1 MATSYTSNKKISG
14 LDPVVGSLSP
24 SDSIVV
30 EKGGDTLRASI
41 EQVEERV
48 FGSKPTGTAPQLG
61 DIVVIRRGSQ
71 IRQLN
76 TEGLI
81 PDGAITN
88 TQISGLAAIEHTKLA
103 NITAG
108 RVLMGS
114 AGNVPTATALTGD
127 VTVNSSGVTAIS
139 SDTIVNADIKSDAGI
154 VDTKLATISTAG
166 KVSNSAT
173 TATSANTP
181 NAIVARDGSGNFSAG
196 TITATLT
203 GSASGNAGTATV
215 LQTARTIAIS
225 GDVTGTATS
234 FDGSANITIPSAITA
249 DSIVNADIKS
259 DAGIVDT
266 KLATI
271 STTGKVSNSATTAT
285 SANTA
290 NAIVARDGSG
300 NFSAGTIT
308 ATITGNVSGNAGT
321 VTNGVYTNTDQ
332 TISGKKVFNSENNTI
347 ASAPG
352 GTNKLEVVGTG
363 AAAMLTFHRPG
374 SYAVHFGLDSD
385 NQLKVGGWSL
395 SGSSYTILHSNNYNT
410 YAPSKSGTGASG
422 NWDINILG
430 NAATATSA
438 TSAASATNAGYAS
451 SAGSA
456 TSAGTANYANSAGSA
471 SSATVAGYVSG
482 NSNNF
487 LGTTEALGGGGVTV
501 YRDNS
506 AGAATMTWNR
516 SSSAGG
522 AESTVLQFRHGGSTV
537 VGSVRHTNTATSYVT
552 SSDYRLKKDVA
563 SLENGLEVVAAL
575 RPVEFKWKLDGS
587 IGRGFIAHE
596 LQTHVPE
603 AVGGAKDAVDK
614 DGNPEYQGVDAAK
627 VVPYLVSAVKTL
639 KARIE
644 QLEAA

>member
-108 RVLMGS
+108 QVLMGS
-114 AGNVPTATALTGD
+114 AGNIPTATALTGD

-363 AAAMLTFHRPG
+363 AAAMLSFHRPG
-374 SYAVHFGLDSD
+374 AYAVHFGLDSD

-395 SGSSYTILHSNNYNT
+395 SGSSYLILHSNNYNS
-410 YAPSKSGTGASG
+410 YAPTLTGGNASGTWGISITG
-422 NWDINILG
+422 N
-430 NAATATSA
+430 
-438 TSAASATNAGYAS
+438 
-451 SAGSA
+451 
-456 TSAGTANYANSAGSA
+456 ANYANSAGSA
-471 SSATVAGYVSG
+471 NTANSASIANY
-482 NSNNF
+482 
-487 LGTTEALGGGGVTV
+487 A
-501 YRDNS
+501 NS
-506 AGAATMTWNR
+506 AG
-516 SSSAGG
+516 SANTASTANYANG
-522 AESTVLQFRHGGSTV
+522 AGSANSASTAFGLDSTVNTTISAITVTGAITASGAAARLSLPQLSTTQRNNYSPAASR
-537 VGSVRHTNTATSYVT
+537 GMIIYNT
-552 SSDYRLKKDVA
+552 SDNALNVF
-563 SLENGLEVVAAL
+563 NGTVWKSIAL
-575 RPVEFKWKLDGS
+575 P
-587 IGRGFIAHE
+587 
-596 LQTHVPE
+596 
-603 AVGGAKDAVDK
+603 
-614 DGNPEYQGVDAAK
+614 
-627 VVPYLVSAVKTL
+627 
-639 KARIE
+639 
-644 QLEAA
+644 